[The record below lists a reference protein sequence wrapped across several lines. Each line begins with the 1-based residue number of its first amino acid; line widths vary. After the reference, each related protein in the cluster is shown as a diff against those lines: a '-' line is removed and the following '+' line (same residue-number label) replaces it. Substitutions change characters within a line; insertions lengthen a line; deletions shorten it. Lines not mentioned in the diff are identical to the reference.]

1 MSTMELS
8 SQQHQKSA
16 KELSTP
22 DLESL
27 LKEVSSFKEKNL
39 AMAARLDQIAVKSA
53 FFSENAK
60 LVIQDINPE
69 LEKYTAAKK

>member
-1 MSTMELS
+1 MAHS
-8 SQQHQKSA
+8 SQQQQKSA
-16 KELSTP
+16 KEQSTP

-27 LKEVSSFKEKNL
+27 LKEVDSFKEKNL
-39 AMAARLDQIAVKSA
+39 ATAASLNKIAVKSA